1 MYSHLGE
8 NVATV
13 QLGGDIRRGLLE
25 KNGEGE
31 VVGGIVVMRS
41 GANARDVIERVKQ
54 RIEEIKPGLPP
65 GVEVVPS
72 YDRSILIE
80 AAIGTLSRA
89 LIEASIIV
97 AIVVTIFF
105 STSGPFFVF

>member
-1 MYSHLGE
+1 VEKVFVKQGPNGIPILVK

-72 YDRSILIE
+72 YDRSTLIE
-80 AAIGTLSRA
+80 AAIGTLTVLLSRQA
-89 LIEASIIV
+89 LSLQL
-97 AIVVTIFF
+97 
-105 STSGPFFVF
+105 S